1 MTAEKV
7 REIAAA
13 AFLDAID
20 VQFIIETLETGN
32 TPLVAAAVQ
41 TVRTD
46 KVVQC
51 IYRSLWTR
59 LLVVV
64 ARACAKA
71 RQGDLH
77 VQYAF
82 DLLKEPRVRSGVES
96 TGNAAVLAE
105 AIRLWAQCCGDHR
118 LQSVLNFRNK
128 QIAHRSELDAKIPLP
143 IINDIF
149 AISRARATVF
159 ERLAQGTG
167 VISLSLD
174 RQLMGYREQA
184 ERFWGK

>member
-64 ARACAKA
+64 AQPMQKPAKVICMSNTHLISSKSRQYDLVLRALETPQCW
-71 RQGDLH
+71 RR
-77 VQYAF
+77 QYASGRSAAETITSRVF
-82 DLLKEPRVRSGVES
+82 LTFETNRSRTGANWMPKYPYQSSTIFSQLAEPGRQCLKDWRK
-96 TGNAAVLAE
+96 VLASS
-105 AIRLWAQCCGDHR
+105 A
-118 LQSVLNFRNK
+118 
-128 QIAHRSELDAKIPLP
+128 
-143 IINDIF
+143 
-149 AISRARATVF
+149 
-159 ERLAQGTG
+159 
-167 VISLSLD
+167 
-174 RQLMGYREQA
+174 
-184 ERFWGK
+184 

>member
-20 VQFIIETLETGN
+20 VQIIIETLETGN

-64 ARACAKA
+64 ARAYAKA

-82 DLLKEPRVRSGVES
+82 DLLKEPRARSGVES

-105 AIRLWAQCCGDHR
+105 AIASGRSAAETIASRVFLTFETNRSRTGANWMPKYPYQSSTIFSQLAEPGRQCLKDWR
-118 LQSVLNFRNK
+118 KVL
-128 QIAHRSELDAKIPLP
+128 ASSA
-143 IINDIF
+143 
-149 AISRARATVF
+149 
-159 ERLAQGTG
+159 
-167 VISLSLD
+167 
-174 RQLMGYREQA
+174 
-184 ERFWGK
+184 